1 MLMDSA
7 AEYKEE
13 IDDLTVLGLKKSL
26 EGDYK

>member
-13 IDDLTVLGLKKSL
+13 IHDLTVLGLKISL
-26 EGDYK
+26 EGRL

>member
-13 IDDLTVLGLKKSL
+13 IHDLTVLGLKVSL